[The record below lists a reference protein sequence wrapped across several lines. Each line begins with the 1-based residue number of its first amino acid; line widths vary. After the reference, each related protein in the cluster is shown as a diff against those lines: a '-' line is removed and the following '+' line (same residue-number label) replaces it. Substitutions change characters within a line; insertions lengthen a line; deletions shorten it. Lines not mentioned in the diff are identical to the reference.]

1 MYRKGVSALI
11 QNKNKE
17 FLLVNLQSFKA
28 HFFAIPGGGVESGE
42 SLEDAIF
49 REVFEEL
56 GIVKE
61 KLRLVGKSD
70 LPVRFN
76 FKGKKLMRNGLI
88 YDGQDRFYFGFE
100 FLGSD
105 EEINL
110 QMEEIRAYIWS
121 SYEDLKEYLLF
132 DDQLEHTQKKI
143 LEIFAN

>member
-1 MYRKGVSALI
+1 VEVIFVVCDYDCVGY
-11 QNKNKE
+11 
-17 FLLVNLQSFKA
+17 LVG
-28 HFFAIPGGGVESGE
+28 FFAIPGGGVESGE